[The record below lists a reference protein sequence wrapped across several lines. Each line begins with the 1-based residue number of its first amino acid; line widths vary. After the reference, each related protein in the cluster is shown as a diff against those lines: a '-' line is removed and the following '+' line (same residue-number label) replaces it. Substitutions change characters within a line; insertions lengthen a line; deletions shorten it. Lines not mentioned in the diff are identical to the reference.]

1 MAPEH
6 LFILAGDIG
15 GTNSRLALHNLPASE
30 NDESYKT
37 PVFTKTYGNESYVLD
52 HGSEAFHVILNTFF
66 GEFIESDATTLSKAQ
81 FEAGPKSD
89 VAIVACFACAGPILH
104 NACTFTNIEFKKEGY
119 SKADKFVIDGNIIS
133 ATSSH
138 LLNAIVHCRVV
149 NDFVGQGY
157 GSLDLDVSTE
167 AVPLVPDS
175 DKLIDKL
182 GPKVCVGAGTGLGQ
196 CFLTISNRDPS
207 LGYECFPSEGG
218 HVEFAPRS
226 DLEIEL
232 LQYLKKKF
240 SQNHRVSVE
249 RCVSGK
255 GLANIYEFLAQ
266 KFPDRVDKKV
276 HDEFLAAGDMQGRVV
291 GTNATEGSLCEQA
304 ILISVSAYGS
314 ECGSAA
320 LKFIPTGGLY
330 VTGGLTPKL
339 LKYIQPSDSPFMK
352 AYHDK
357 GRVTPLLDSVP
368 LFAVKS
374 EDLGLR
380 GARVCAAAEM
390 NLWLTKQGLSPSAG
404 KKSEEKVKDKS
415 MWSNSL
421 MTLLHVAA
429 AVGVVALIGMQ
440 KKK

>member
-1 MAPEH
+1 MAPKN

-15 GTNSRLALHNLPASE
+15 GTNSRLALHNLPAGE
-30 NDESYKT
+30 DDESYKT
-37 PVFTKTYGNESYVLD
+37 PLFTKTYGNESYVIN
-52 HGSEAFHVILNTFF
+52 HGAEAFHVILNTFF
-66 GEFIESDATTLSKAQ
+66 GEFISSDATELTNAQ
-81 FEAGPKSD
+81 FEQGRKND
-89 VAIVACFACAGPILH
+89 VAIVACFACAGPISH

-119 SKADKFVIDGNIIS
+119 SGADKFVIDGNIITDS
-133 ATSSH
+133 ACG
-138 LLNAIVHCRVV
+138 LMNAIVHCKVV

-157 GSLDLDVSTE
+157 GSLDLDVSKE
-167 AVPLVPDS
+167 AVSLVPDS
-175 DKLIDKL
+175 DKLVDTL

-196 CFLTISNRDPS
+196 CFLTRSNRDPS

-218 HVEFAPRS
+218 HVEYAPRS
-226 DLEIEL
+226 DVEIEL

-249 RCVSGK
+249 RVVSGK
-255 GLANIYEFLAQ
+255 GLANVYEFLAQ
-266 KFPDRVDKKV
+266 KFPDRVDKKI
-276 HDEFLAAGDMQGRVV
+276 HDEFLTAGDMQGKVV
-291 GTNATEGSLCEQA
+291 NVNAKEGSLCEQA
-304 ILISVSAYGS
+304 VHISAAAYGS

-368 LFAVKS
+368 IFAVLS

-380 GARVCAAAEM
+380 GARVCATAEM
-390 NLWLTKQGLSPSAG
+390 NLWLAKQGLSSSAAE
-404 KKSEEKVKDKS
+404 KSVEKVKEKS
-415 MWSNSL
+415 AWTNPL
-421 MTLLHVAA
+421 MAFLHVAA
-429 AVGVVALIGMQ
+429 AVGVVALIGTQ
-440 KKK
+440 RKK